1 MVNKR
6 RVTLTLDADV
16 VSALEGMQERSLS
29 AAANAVLRTAVETSA
44 HRAAALDWVRQL
56 SDLHGAP
63 TEQER
68 HEAAGVVGELFDESS
83 AVHRSA

>member
-6 RVTLTLDADV
+6 RVTLNLDVDLV
-16 VSALEGMQERSLS
+16 LALEGMQERSLS
-29 AAANAVLRTAVETSA
+29 AAANAVLRTAVESTA

-56 SDLHGAP
+56 SDLHGVP

-68 HEAAGVVGELFDESS
+68 HEAAGVVDELFDETPT
-83 AVHRSA
+83 VRRSA